1 MDAFSGILGQPKV
14 RDFLRRSA
22 LGNHVSQSYIFL
34 GPAGSNKTQAAYALA
49 CAYICDDSEMLGG
62 QCGKCD
68 KCKKIL
74 AHKHPDVKYYAPE
87 GQSGYLISQ
96 IREIIHDTELA
107 PVQGSKKV
115 YIIDRADLLGTGPA
129 NAFLKTLEDPIAN
142 TCMILL
148 GRSANTVLPTILSRC
163 VCVPFRQIPP
173 EEAFG
178 IISQNTGVDASKA
191 RIALAASGNS
201 ITSAIKMLQSA
212 DNSMLYLREQLA
224 DAIFSCKT
232 ATDWEVLK
240 TAKDVL
246 QLIKAPTDE
255 YRRELEEEVA
265 ATQEFLSA
273 AAKKSIETSNKRGLK
288 RQEVKMLNMVLDIE
302 ISLLHDILVAPDIV
316 NVDYEQQIREC
327 ASSSSSS
334 TLVCAIGAVRE
345 LQNTIAYNVSAESI
359 VDLALF
365 EFKGAV

>member
-14 RDFLRRSA
+14 RDFLRKSVA
-22 LGNHVSQSYIFL
+22 GGHVSQSYIFL

-49 CAYICDDSEMLGG
+49 CAYVCDDAEMMGG

-87 GQSGYLISQ
+87 GQAGYLISQ

-107 PVQGSKKV
+107 PVQGGKKV

-173 EEAFG
+173 EQACG
-178 IISQNTGVDASKA
+178 IISQNTGVDVSKA

-201 ITSAIKMLQSA
+201 ITAAIKMLKSA
-212 DNSMLYLREQLA
+212 NNSMLFLREQLIN
-224 DAIFSCKT
+224 AIFNCKN
-232 ATDWEVLK
+232 ASDWEVLK
-240 TAKDVL
+240 TAKEIL

-265 ATQEFLSA
+265 A
-273 AAKKSIETSNKRGLK
+273 
-288 RQEVKMLNMVLDIE
+288 
-302 ISLLHDILVAPDIV
+302 
-316 NVDYEQQIREC
+316 
-327 ASSSSSS
+327 
-334 TLVCAIGAVRE
+334 
-345 LQNTIAYNVSAESI
+345 
-359 VDLALF
+359 
-365 EFKGAV
+365 